1 MRPGAGFHLLRAADS
16 TLPRGEG
23 AALRLPSAQ
32 AAPRVR
38 GIALALLLIAATARA
53 APHTLHAHVIGVHD
67 GDVPSEVEG
76 ST

>member
-1 MRPGAGFHLLRAADS
+1 M
-16 TLPRGEG
+16 
-23 AALRLPSAQ
+23 
-32 AAPRVR
+32 R